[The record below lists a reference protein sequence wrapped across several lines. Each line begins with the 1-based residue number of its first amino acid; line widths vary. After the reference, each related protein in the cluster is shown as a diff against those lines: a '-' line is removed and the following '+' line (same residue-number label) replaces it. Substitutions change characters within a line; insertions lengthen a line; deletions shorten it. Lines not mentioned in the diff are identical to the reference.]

1 MLIETTYSTT
11 LTIRFMMSAYFQLIL
26 VKVVQS
32 CPTPWGPMDYTVH
45 GILQAR
51 ILEWVAFPF
60 SRGPSQHRDRT
71 QVSHITGDSLPAEL
85 WGKPFQRIKMK
96 YFKQPHIITR
106 VSNVILG
113 KWMQFLNLE
122 KLIVLTFRSV
132 SNFHGANMSPDKCLY
147 FSSHAVHFQR
157 YSACKGPTLQPQQY
171 LKFWVYIPVWIS
183 FEVVD
188 TDLELFHMLSAGQG
202 VSTRRTRGPCLA
214 VLSLSRVRPLRPH
227 GLQHARPPCPSPSP

>member
-11 LTIRFMMSAYFQLIL
+11 ITIRLIMSAYFQLIM
-26 VKVVQS
+26 VKVVQW
-32 CPTPWGPMDYTVH
+32 CPTLCGSMDYTVH

-60 SRGPSQHRDRT
+60 SRGSSRPRDQT
-71 QVSHITGDSLPAEL
+71 QVSHFTGNSVPAEL

-96 YFKQPHIITR
+96 YFKQPYIITR

-132 SNFHGANMSPDKCLY
+132 SNFHGANVVSPDKCLY

-171 LKFWVYIPVWIS
+171 LKF
-183 FEVVD
+183 
-188 TDLELFHMLSAGQG
+188 
-202 VSTRRTRGPCLA
+202 
-214 VLSLSRVRPLRPH
+214 
-227 GLQHARPPCPSPSP
+227 